1 MGRLN
6 SVLLSHAMVC
16 EWCAKGIVGMFTE
29 ARLNNLK
36 VGEVLKDNTEGLSAK
51 RLARNNKIAFVWH
64 KRVRGTKEYPTYT
77 LGYYSGGS
85 LNDIR
90 MLALTYNS
98 KADEGVNPRDYFEE
112 LDRKKQRSSKTLG
125 EVLKEYERRKY
136 DDNTDITRKERNNQ
150 IKSMWGDYLDRPI
163 SDLNLS
169 SVDNRFQEWKSQRGA
184 ESSARNGCRHLNS
197 LLNHAKKF
205 KYIDEN
211 PFDQLP
217 ELKIFKHE
225 RYRNIYLYPAEN
237 VTLIEGLMDLAEH
250 SEIGIEKLKS
260 NPKYKKRWTSQYNLV
275 GYRVIELLLYSGMRV
290 NEIKSL
296 RWEQVKMEGNTDW
309 DKDIPYFEL
318 NLSKQKQKFAIPI
331 TKSMMNLFKFLKARN
346 YDSTYVFSLGGGRPI
361 GSLRRVCQAIEDYT
375 FPDGFRGGETNKFM
389 PQLLRHNFA
398 SHASNCGMTPQQV
411 SAITGHA
418 TMNVSRNLG
427 ATENY
432 IHNLIETN
440 LHLYER
446 VEASILGEIM
456 GDWFGET
463 SEEDRK
469 NGSKRIQKMT
479 LRLEGGNTKL
489 SDS

>member
-1 MGRLN
+1 
-6 SVLLSHAMVC
+6 
-16 EWCAKGIVGMFTE
+16 MFTE

-36 VGEVLKDNTEGLSAK
+36 VGQVLKDNTEGLSAK
-51 RLARNNKIAFVWH
+51 RLARNGKIAFRWH
-64 KRVRGTKEYPTYT
+64 KRIRNSKDYPTYT

-90 MLALTYNS
+90 MIALSYNS
-98 KADEGVNPRDYFEE
+98 KADEGINPRDFYENLE
-112 LDRKKQRSSKTLG
+112 RQKSRSSKTLR
-125 EVLKEYERRKY
+125 EVLKEYERRKFE
-136 DDNTDITRKERNNQ
+136 DNTDSTRKERNGQ
-150 IKSMWGDYLDRPI
+150 INSMWGDYLDRPI
-163 SDLNLS
+163 SDLNIS

-184 ESSARNGCRHLNS
+184 EVSARNGSRHLNA

-205 KYIDEN
+205 KYIDDN

-225 RYRNIYLYPAEN
+225 RYRNIYLLPVEN
-237 VTLIEGLMDLAEH
+237 VTLLEGLIDLADD
-250 SEIGIEKLKS
+250 SKMGIEKLKMS
-260 NPKYKKRWTSQYNLV
+260 SKYKKSWSSGYSLV

-296 RWEQVKMEGNTDW
+296 KWDQVKLEGNTDW

-318 NLSKQKQKFAIPI
+318 NLSKQKQRFAIPI
-331 TKSMMNLFKFLKARN
+331 TKSMMNLFKFLKSKN
-346 YDSTYVFSLGGGRPI
+346 YDPRYVFSTGGGQQI
-361 GSLRRVCQAIEDYT
+361 GSLRRVCQAIEDYC
-375 FPDGFRGGETNKFM
+375 FPNGFRGGETNKFM

-418 TMNVSRNLG
+418 TMNLSRNLG

-446 VEASILGEIM
+446 VESSILGHIAGE
-456 GDWFGET
+456 WFAEP

-469 NGSKRIQKMT
+469 KWEQENPKDDFEIVEDGY
-479 LRLEGGNTKL
+479 TKL